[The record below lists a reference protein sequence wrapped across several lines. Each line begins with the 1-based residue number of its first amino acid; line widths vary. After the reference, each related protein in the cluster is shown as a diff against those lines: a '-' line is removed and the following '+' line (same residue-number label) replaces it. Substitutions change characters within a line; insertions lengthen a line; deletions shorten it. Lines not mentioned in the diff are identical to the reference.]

1 MFNQATARR
10 DAFTF
15 SLGGMATIA
24 SVVVAPAVAHDRLN
38 KDQLNKVRDDRM
50 TSVCEHSEQQ
60 SDQWLSCNPQA
71 A

>member
-1 MFNQATARR
+1 MFKEATARR

-24 SVVVAPAVAHDRLN
+24 SVVAAPAVAHD
-38 KDQLNKVRDDRM
+38 QLNKVWDDRM
-50 TSVCEHSEQQ
+50 TSACEHQDQQPEQC
-60 SDQWLSCNPQA
+60 LSCDPQA